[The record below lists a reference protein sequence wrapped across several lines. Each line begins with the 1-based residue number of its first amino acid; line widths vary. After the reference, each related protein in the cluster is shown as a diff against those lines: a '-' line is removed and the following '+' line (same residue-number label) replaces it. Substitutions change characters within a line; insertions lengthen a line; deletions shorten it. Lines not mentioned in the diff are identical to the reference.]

1 MRAFIGL
8 AILCLVLTG
17 CEKARENSHPI
28 CVVRAPTILMAES
41 VKSASMIPCV
51 VALPVGWRFAGFTA
65 EDGRS
70 SFALDSEAGG
80 EDALLVI
87 LTADCRDAAR
97 AGVAIHGDEPGTD
110 VTQQIRS
117 EDPYEAVRAL
127 RFDGG
132 CAVYEMRFASG
143 APVEHLVADVGRAI
157 SFIERQEIDRGIHGE
172 LGLDPAGV

>member
-1 MRAFIGL
+1 VFL
-8 AILCLVLTG
+8 SG
-17 CEKARENSHPI
+17 CAEGRLNTHPI
-28 CVVRAPTILMAES
+28 CEVRAPTILMAES
-41 VKSASMIPCV
+41 VKSASKIPCV

-70 SFALDSEAGG
+70 TFALDSEAGG

-87 LTADCRDAAR
+87 LTADCPDAAR
-97 AGVAIHGDEPGTD
+97 AGEPVHGDEPGAD
-110 VTQQIRS
+110 VTHRVQS

-127 RFDGG
+127 RFEGG

-143 APVEHLVADVGRAI
+143 APAERLVADVGRAI
-157 SFIERQEIDRGIHGE
+157 SFIERDEIDRGIRDE

>member
-1 MRAFIGL
+1 
-8 AILCLVLTG
+8 
-17 CEKARENSHPI
+17 
-28 CVVRAPTILMAES
+28 MAES

-51 VALPVGWRFAGFTA
+51 VALPAGWRFAGFTA

-70 SFALDSEAGG
+70 TFALDSEAGG

-87 LTADCRDAAR
+87 LTADCPDAAR
-97 AGVAIHGDEPGTD
+97 AAMPVNSDEPGAD
-110 VTQQIRS
+110 VTQAIRS

-132 CAVYEMRFASG
+132 CAVYEMRFVSG
-143 APVEHLVADVGRAI
+143 APADRLVADVGRAI
-157 SFIERQEIDRGIHGE
+157 SFIERDEIDRGIRDE